1 MKNFSLKSFIAAILI
16 CGSILNLSAE
26 TTLQTVDFETANS
39 GYTVTGGQ
47 TSTTDDWWERASIVQ
62 VSPMD
67 PLSAYQGS
75 YFFYA
80 EDTDNGRTA
89 DDPCYV
95 TMDQINV
102 SGFTNLQI
110 KLLAAG
116 KNNVG
121 AGLEREEYL
130 KIQYSIDG
138 GAFTNLMQYIASA
151 VDAVFYSEDKN
162 ADGVVDGVALSPA
175 FAEFTYNIPV
185 TGSTLQIRFMGNVDQ
200 ANEEYAIDYVRILG
214 TVQALPPGTPE
225 NLSIVYSS
233 EQPSFTWSAAVNATS
248 YKIYSAP
255 EPYAEFP
262 AGWMLE
268 ASGIATTSWADTN
281 ASASAKK
288 FYVVVAV
295 N

>member
-39 GYTVTGGQ
+39 GYTVLYGQ
-47 TSTTDDWWERASIVQ
+47 TTSPDDWWERAAPAQIA
-62 VSPMD
+62 PMD
-67 PLSAYQGS
+67 PFSGYQGS

-95 TMDQINV
+95 TLNQINV
-102 SGFTNLQI
+102 AGYTNIKI
-110 KLLAAG
+110 KLLVAG
-116 KNNVG
+116 KNNIG
-121 AGLEREEYL
+121 SSLELEEYL
-130 KIQYSIDG
+130 RIQYSVDG
-138 GAFTNLMQYIASA
+138 GAFTTFMQYMTPALNAIY
-151 VDAVFYSEDKN
+151 YSEDTDLN
-162 ADGVVDGVALSPA
+162 GSGNGTALSPA

-200 ANEEYAIDYVRILG
+200 GNEEYAFDYVRILG
-214 TVQALPPGTPE
+214 TEQVLPPGTPE
-225 NLSIVYSS
+225 NITIVYSS
-233 EQPSFTWSAAVNATS
+233 SLPEFTWSAAANATS

-255 EPYAEFP
+255 DPYAVFP
-262 AGWMLE
+262 AGWTLE
-268 ASGIATTSWADTN
+268 ASGITATSWTDTN